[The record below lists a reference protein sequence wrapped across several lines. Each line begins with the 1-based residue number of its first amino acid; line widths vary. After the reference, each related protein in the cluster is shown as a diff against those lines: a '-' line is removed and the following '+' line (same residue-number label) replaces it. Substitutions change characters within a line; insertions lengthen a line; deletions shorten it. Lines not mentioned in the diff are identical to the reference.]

1 MNSILK
7 VALVAGTTW
16 IASSVIASAQ
26 NVRAGT
32 LTCEGQGNI
41 GLILGS
47 SERLRCTYQPA
58 SGGQAIGF
66 TGRLTRLGI
75 DLGIRGKSVLIWGVL
90 ASTSEIPGDALIG
103 NFVGAAAD
111 ASLGLG
117 AGAQVL
123 VGGTRRSIVLQP
135 LSVKASVGV
144 NVAAGVAG
152 LTLSSN

>member
-1 MNSILK
+1 MNNFLK
-7 VALVAGTTW
+7 LALVAATAW
-16 IASSVIASAQ
+16 IGSGVLASAQ

-66 TGRLTRLGI
+66 RGRITRLGL
-75 DLGIRGKSVLIWGVL
+75 DVGIRGKSVLIWGVL
-90 ASTSEIPGDALIG
+90 ASTREIPGDALVG
-103 NFVGAAAD
+103 QFVGAAAD

-123 VGGTRRSIVLQP
+123 VGGTRKSIVLQP

-144 NVAAGVAG
+144 NLAAGVAG
-152 LTLSSN
+152 LRLSSN

>member
-1 MNSILK
+1 MASILK
-7 VALVAGTTW
+7 IGLIAATAW
-16 IASSVIASAQ
+16 IVSSVIASAQ

-32 LTCEGQGNI
+32 LTCEGQGNV

-58 SGGQAIGF
+58 SGGPAIGF
-66 TGRLTRLGI
+66 TGRITRLGL
-75 DLGIRGKSVLIWGVL
+75 DLGIRGKSVLVWGVL
-90 ASTSEIPGDALIG
+90 ASTREIPGDALVG

-144 NVAAGVAG
+144 NLAAGVAG
-152 LTLSSN
+152 LRLSSN